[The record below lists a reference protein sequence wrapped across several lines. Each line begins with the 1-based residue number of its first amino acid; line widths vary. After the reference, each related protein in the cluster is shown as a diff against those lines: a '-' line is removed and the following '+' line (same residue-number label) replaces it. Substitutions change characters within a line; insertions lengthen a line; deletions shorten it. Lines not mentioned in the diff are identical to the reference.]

1 MAGVELCNLSKHF
14 LLGERTISAVQSV
27 TTTISH
33 GSFTV
38 IVGKSGCGK
47 TTLLRLLG
55 GLEELTEGQIHW
67 TDIEKQQL
75 LPKIGFVFQEPR
87 LMPWLTVYEN
97 MAFSLDKSLLSE
109 AVTTIV
115 NPILNQLGLESFRDA
130 YPAQLSGGMAQRVS
144 LGRTLSYDPDLILMD
159 EPFGALDYF
168 TRKKL
173 QLEMVELFLL
183 QKKTVIFVTHD
194 VSEAIYLGQ
203 KILVM
208 DEGRIVK
215 EIPIEMPY
223 PRNLASS
230 DILDIQTEILES
242 LGSF

>member
-14 LLGERTISAVQSV
+14 LLGERIISAVQSV

-55 GLEELTEGQIHW
+55 GLEELTEGQILW
-67 TDIEKQQL
+67 TDTEKQQL

-97 MAFSLDKSLLSE
+97 MAFSLDKSLLPE
-109 AVTTIV
+109 AVATIV

-215 EIPIEMPY
+215 EIPIEMSY

>member
-1 MAGVELCNLSKHF
+1 MAGVELCNLAKHF
-14 LLGERTISAVQSV
+14 LLGERIISAVQSV

-159 EPFGALDYF
+159 EPFGALDYKKK
-168 TRKKL
+168 KKL

-215 EIPIEMPY
+215 EIPIEMSY

-230 DILDIQTEILES
+230 DILNIQTEILES
-242 LGSF
+242 LGSL